1 MLLSERTASAAVTF
15 KAMYLQLTAELFAVL
30 LKHSVKLFVKFTV
43 TYNNYLIRRISLCI
57 QAFKALILN
66 V

>member
-1 MLLSERTASAAVTF
+1 
-15 KAMYLQLTAELFAVL
+15 MYLQLTAELFAVL

-57 QAFKALILN
+57 QAFKALSEKLRLFTA
-66 V
+66 VY